1 MKKALIKSLLC
12 SLVLLLSSCDLIP
25 IGSFAQEIDLGYPK
39 TVDFS
44 KDGGEVVLNGGSFV
58 TATIVGSKDPKI
70 REYHGYNEADS
81 TEYDVFDWLR
91 VEFKSPLFNS
101 NFIHSNELRI
111 TAEPNTTGK
120 SRKLYI
126 HLMRGDTDY
135 QEIKVEQK
143 K

>member
-1 MKKALIKSLLC
+1 MKKTLIISLLC
-12 SLVLLLSSCDLIP
+12 SFALLLSSCDLIP
-25 IGSFAQEIDLGYPK
+25 IGSFARKIDLGYPE
-39 TVDFS
+39 TVNIS
-44 KDGGEVVLNGGSFV
+44 NEGGEVVLNGGSFV

-81 TEYDVFDWLR
+81 TEYYVFDWLR

-101 NFIHSNELRI
+101 IFIHPNELRI